1 MNKLREILQ
10 TYSEDII
17 RIFAV
22 KSTQINSNE
31 NFIEQFIS
39 MTDEKIKRIEKL
51 LPIKTESEYKI
62 KTHKNLIM
70 SNSNIYTESYQIL
83 GTDNNI
89 LYAKY
94 SKQAL
99 PKEVFPNLKLY
110 DSEYSLKQTRYFD
123 KNSNINFISDKDL
136 AYIELQPLI
145 DRSSSNFDFI
155 EKLIEILN

>member
-10 TYSEDII
+10 THSEDII

-31 NFIEQFIS
+31 NFIDQFIS
-39 MTDEKIKRIEKL
+39 MTEDKIKDLEKL

-62 KTHKNLIM
+62 KIHKNLIM
-70 SNSNIYTESYQIL
+70 ANSDIYTESYQIL
-83 GTDNNI
+83 GTDNCI
-89 LYAKY
+89 LYTKY

-99 PKEVFPNLKLY
+99 PREVFPNLKLY
-110 DSEYSLKQTRYFD
+110 DSEYSFKQTRYFD
-123 KNSNINFISDKDL
+123 KKININFILDKNL
-136 AYIELQPLI
+136 SYIELQPSI
-145 DRSSSNFDFI
+145 DRTSSNFDFI